1 MLECEEER
9 KCGGRPQGKV
19 KKAVEVGGKFVNLNP
34 DFNED
39 YAIQAQVEEWLE
51 EHLVGDKAASTQRAY
66 NAAWQRW
73 TDWGKRQGWTSPYL
87 DYNGDLLTNENKV
100 LGYLGYLGWLG
111 TSVATMKQAVFA
123 IKDAHKRAGHGDT
136 TVKMHRLWIVLNSL
150 EKNSVKRP
158 RRLGVTVQMIKWL
171 GKQMASGAESMG
183 ELKVDCR
190 MIHAA
195 VVTAWFFMLRAR
207 EFSDSSGVDQEM
219 IVRGQDVSLTTRGL
233 ADESDPQEVTLQF
246 RKTKADQEAFGTC
259 KTMLKTEVEF
269 VCVVTALHRLREV
282 APRRFGRGPESHL
295 PLFRWAS
302 GPVIKRL
309 EVQNL
314 LQRAARALGL
324 PAERFQSHSLRIGGA
339 SALYQATGEIEVVKR
354 TGRWT
359 SSAVQRYLHDS
370 GDVLSGLAR
379 KMANV
384 DQHVH
389 YT

>member
-1 MLECEEER
+1 
-9 KCGGRPQGKV
+9 
-19 KKAVEVGGKFVNLNP
+19 
-34 DFNED
+34 
-39 YAIQAQVEEWLE
+39 
-51 EHLVGDKAASTQRAY
+51 
-66 NAAWQRW
+66 
-73 TDWGKRQGWTSPYL
+73 
-87 DYNGDLLTNENKV
+87 
-100 LGYLGYLGWLG
+100 
-111 TSVATMKQAVFA
+111 
-123 IKDAHKRAGHGDT
+123 
-136 TVKMHRLWIVLNSL
+136 
-150 EKNSVKRP
+150 
-158 RRLGVTVQMIKWL
+158 
-171 GKQMASGAESMG
+171 MASGADAIG

-190 MIHAA
+190 MAHAA

-219 IVRGQDVSLTTRGL
+219 IVRGQDIPLTTRGRP
-233 ADESDPQEVTLQF
+233 DENDPQEATLQF

-282 APRRFGRGPESHL
+282 APRRFGRGPESHM

-339 SALYQATGEIEVVKR
+339 SALYQVTGEIEVVKR

-359 SSAVQRYLHDS
+359 SSAVQRYLHDP